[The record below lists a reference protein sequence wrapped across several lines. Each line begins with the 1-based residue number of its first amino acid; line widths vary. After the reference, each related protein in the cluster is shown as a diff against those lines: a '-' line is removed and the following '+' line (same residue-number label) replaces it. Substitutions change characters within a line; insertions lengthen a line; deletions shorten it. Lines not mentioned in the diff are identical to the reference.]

1 MTQRRTRVLVVDD
14 EILIREGLAALLRAT
29 PDLEVCGQ
37 AESGEQAVAMAGE
50 HHPDIVLM
58 DIRLRGLNGVAAT
71 GRILAEAPGP
81 RPRIL
86 ILTTYDL
93 DEYVYAALRAGASGF
108 LLKDTPPE
116 RLFTAIRTVAAGDML
131 FAPTVT
137 RRLIE
142 AYTTRH
148 AAPAA
153 APAPASDPASPATST
168 STVETEER
176 LAPLTRRERDIL
188 GLVGRGLTNPEIA
201 TRLTVSISTVKTHV
215 NRIMTKL
222 DLTSRAQAVTLAYES
237 GLIRPTVVQRFS

>member
-1 MTQRRTRVLVVDD
+1 MTERRTRVLVVDD

-37 AESGEQAVAMAGE
+37 AESGEEAVALAGE
-50 HHPDIVLM
+50 LRPDIVLM
-58 DIRLRGLNGVAAT
+58 DIRLRGADGVTAT
-71 GRILAEAPGP
+71 ERILAEAPDP

-93 DEYVYAALRAGASGF
+93 DEYVYAALRAGAAGF

-153 APAPASDPASPATST
+153 SGDVPESAPEEDAS
-168 STVETEER
+168 EL

-188 GLVGRGLTNPEIA
+188 GLVARGLTNPEIA
-201 TRLTVSISTVKTHV
+201 ARLTVSISTVKTHI

-237 GLIRPTVVQRFS
+237 GLIRPAVVQRFS

>member
-14 EILIREGLAALLRAT
+14 EILIRAGLAALLRAT

-37 AESGEQAVAMAGE
+37 AESGEEAVAMAAE
-50 HHPDIVLM
+50 HRPDVVLM
-58 DIRLRGLNGVAAT
+58 DIRLRGADGVTAT
-71 GRILAEAPGP
+71 GRILAEAPDP

-93 DEYVYAALRAGASGF
+93 DEYVYAALRAGAGGF

-148 AAPAA
+148 S
-153 APAPASDPASPATST
+153 ASVASGGVPEGGS
-168 STVETEER
+168 EEVAG
-176 LAPLTRRERDIL
+176 LLDPLTRRERDIL
-188 GLVGRGLTNPEIA
+188 GLVAKGLTNPEIA
-201 TRLTVSISTVKTHV
+201 TRLTVSISTVKTHI

-237 GLIRPTVVQRFS
+237 GLIRPAVS

>member
-37 AESGEQAVAMAGE
+37 AESGEQAVAMAAE
-50 HHPDIVLM
+50 HRPDIVLM
-58 DIRLRGLNGVAAT
+58 DIRLRGLNGVTAT
-71 GRILAEAPGP
+71 GRILAGTPGP

-148 AAPAA
+148 AAPAV
-153 APAPASDPASPATST
+153 APASASASAA
-168 STVETEER
+168 ETEER

-201 TRLTVSISTVKTHV
+201 TQLTVSISTVKTHV

-237 GLIRPTVVQRFS
+237 GLIRPTIVQRFS